1 MSDVFT
7 YINWRGDLTFRKSQ
21 FNEVDNLIFSV
32 LAYATFEGIL
42 APSKKYGDKYYKP
55 KMTLFEAADAFYT
68 IHSLEEVHKMSNPQ
82 RRGAEIL
89 FEMAKAK
96 RFQDC
101 ILSNYVSKIS
111 DECGQQFAAITIDLG
126 TDAIYVAFR
135 GTDDSVVGWK
145 EDLYLG
151 VASHIPSQIDARNYL
166 TDVAKEHGRKRL
178 FVGGHSKGGNL
189 AVYAASQAGK
199 RIKNRIIRVY
209 NNDGPGFRKEFIETE
224 NYRDIL
230 PKVRTIVPED
240 SIIGMLLE
248 HEESYTVVRSV
259 ASGTSQHNGF
269 TWEVLGRHF
278 IYLEDTSKSSQ
289 TVNKIISDWLRNMP
303 PDKFREAVDTL
314 FALVEEQG
322 LETFAEAKNEPLKK
336 AYAVLKEAAHL
347 DDDKKKVVKET
358 IKLLL
363 KKGRETVWKEIPNPF
378 AQQDDEEL
386 NGKESKG

>member
-1 MSDVFT
+1 MADIFS

-32 LAYATFEGIL
+32 LAYANFEGVL
-42 APSKKYGDKYYKP
+42 CPVDKNDKGLYKD
-55 KMTLFEAADAFYT
+55 KMTLFEAADVFYT
-68 IHSLEEVHKMSNPQ
+68 IHSLDEVKKMSNPK

-96 RFQDC
+96 RYQDC
-101 ILSNYVSKIS
+101 ILSNYVSKVS
-111 DECGQQFAAITIDLG
+111 DENGKQFAAITIDLG
-126 TDAIYVAFR
+126 TDAIYVAYR

-151 VASHIPSQIDARNYL
+151 VASHIPSQVDAYNYL
-166 TDVAKEHGRKRL
+166 VEVAKEHGRKKIFL
-178 FVGGHSKGGNL
+178 GGHSKGGNL

-224 NYRDIL
+224 NYKDIL

-240 SIIGMLLE
+240 SIVGMLLE

-259 ASGTSQHNGF
+259 ASGTSQHNAF

-303 PDKFREAVDTL
+303 EDKFQTAVDTL
-314 FALVEEQG
+314 FNLIEEQG
-322 LETFAEAKNEPLKK
+322 METFTDAKNEPLKK

-347 DDDKKKVVKET
+347 DDDKKKVVKDT
-358 IKLLL
+358 IKLLF

-386 NGKESKG
+386 NGKESKE

>member
-1 MSDVFT
+1 MSDIFS

-32 LAYATFEGIL
+32 LSYAEFDGIL
-42 APSKKYGDKYYKP
+42 SPSKKYGDKYYKP
-55 KMTLFEAADAFYT
+55 SMTLFEAADKFYT
-68 IHSLEEVHKMSNPQ
+68 IHSLEEVHKMPNSK

-101 ILSNYVSKIS
+101 ILSDYVSQTS
-111 DECGQQFAAITIDLG
+111 DEGGKQFAALTIDIG
-126 TDAIYVAFR
+126 TDAIYVAYR

-151 VASHIPSQIDARNYL
+151 VASHIPSQIDAYNYL
-166 TDVAKEHGRKRL
+166 TKVAKEHGRKRI
-178 FVGGHSKGGNL
+178 FIGGHSKGGNL
-189 AVYAASQAGK
+189 AVYAATQSGK

-224 NYRDIL
+224 NYKDIV

-259 ASGTSQHNGF
+259 ASGTSAHNAF

-278 IYLEDTSKSSQ
+278 IYLEDTSKSSR

-303 PDKFREAVDTL
+303 EDKFQTAVDTL
-314 FALVEEQG
+314 FDLVEEQG
-322 LETFAEAKNEPLKK
+322 LETFTDAKNEPLKK
-336 AYAVLKEAAHL
+336 AYAVLKEASHL
-347 DDDKKKVVKET
+347 DEDKKKIVKDT

-363 KKGRETVWKEIPNPF
+363 KKGRENVWKEIPNPF
-378 AQQDDEEL
+378 AQQDDEEPDERA
-386 NGKESKG
+386 GK

>member
-1 MSDVFT
+1 
-7 YINWRGDLTFRKSQ
+7 
-21 FNEVDNLIFSV
+21 
-32 LAYATFEGIL
+32 
-42 APSKKYGDKYYKP
+42 
-55 KMTLFEAADAFYT
+55 
-68 IHSLEEVHKMSNPQ
+68 
-82 RRGAEIL
+82 
-89 FEMAKAK
+89 
-96 RFQDC
+96 
-101 ILSNYVSKIS
+101 
-111 DECGQQFAAITIDLG
+111 
-126 TDAIYVAFR
+126 
-135 GTDDSVVGWK
+135 
-145 EDLYLG
+145 
-151 VASHIPSQIDARNYL
+151 
-166 TDVAKEHGRKRL
+166 
-178 FVGGHSKGGNL
+178 

-224 NYRDIL
+224 NYKDIL

-240 SIIGMLLE
+240 SIVGMLLE

-259 ASGTSQHNGF
+259 ASGTSQHNAF

-303 PDKFREAVDTL
+303 EDKFQTAVDTL
-314 FALVEEQG
+314 FNLIEEQG
-322 LETFAEAKNEPLKK
+322 METFTDAKNEPLKK

-347 DDDKKKVVKET
+347 DDDKKKVVKDT

-386 NGKESKG
+386 NGKEGKE

>member
-1 MSDVFT
+1 MSDVFS

-32 LAYATFEGIL
+32 LAYAEFEGVL
-42 APSKKYGDKYYKP
+42 APSKEYGDKYYKP

-68 IHSLEEVHKMSNPQ
+68 IHSLEEVHKMSNPK

-101 ILSNYVSKIS
+101 VLSDYVSKTS
-111 DECGQQFAAITIDLG
+111 DESGKQFAAITIDIG

-151 VASHIPSQIDARNYL
+151 VASHIPSQIDAYNYL
-166 TDVAKEHGRKRL
+166 TQVAKEHGRKRI

-224 NYRDIL
+224 NYKDIL

-248 HEESYTVVRSV
+248 HEESYTVVRSI
-259 ASGTSQHNGF
+259 ASGTSSHNAF

-303 PDKFREAVDTL
+303 EDKFQTAVDTL
-314 FALVEEQG
+314 FNLIEEQG
-322 LETFAEAKNEPLKK
+322 METFTDVKNEPLKK
-336 AYAVLKEAAHL
+336 AYAVLKEASHL
-347 DDDKKKVVKET
+347 DDDKKKIVKET
-358 IKLLL
+358 LKLLL
-363 KKGRETVWKEIPNPF
+363 KKGRQTVWKEIPNPF

-386 NGKESKG
+386 GEKAGK

>member
-42 APSKKYGDKYYKP
+42 SPSDKYGDKYYKP

-68 IHSLEEVHKMSNPQ
+68 IHTLEEVHKMSHPQ

-145 EDLYLG
+145 EYHTLY
-151 VASHIPSQIDARNYL
+151 P
-166 TDVAKEHGRKRL
+166 RL
-178 FVGGHSKGGNL
+178 HLFL
-189 AVYAASQAGK
+189 
-199 RIKNRIIRVY
+199 
-209 NNDGPGFRKEFIETE
+209 
-224 NYRDIL
+224 YR
-230 PKVRTIVPED
+230 
-240 SIIGMLLE
+240 LLY
-248 HEESYTVVRSV
+248 S
-259 ASGTSQHNGF
+259 
-269 TWEVLGRHF
+269 
-278 IYLEDTSKSSQ
+278 
-289 TVNKIISDWLRNMP
+289 NM
-303 PDKFREAVDTL
+303 
-314 FALVEEQG
+314 
-322 LETFAEAKNEPLKK
+322 
-336 AYAVLKEAAHL
+336 
-347 DDDKKKVVKET
+347 
-358 IKLLL
+358 
-363 KKGRETVWKEIPNPF
+363 
-378 AQQDDEEL
+378 
-386 NGKESKG
+386 SC